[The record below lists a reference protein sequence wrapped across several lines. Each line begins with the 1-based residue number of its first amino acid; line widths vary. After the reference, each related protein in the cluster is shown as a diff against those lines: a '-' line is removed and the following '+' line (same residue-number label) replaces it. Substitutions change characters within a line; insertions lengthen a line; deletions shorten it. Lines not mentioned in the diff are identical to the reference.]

1 MTEEAGP
8 SGLGGMNRQNPI
20 VVIVVL
26 VAFGYAIW
34 MIPKLSNQ
42 VPVKRFDSLAEFY
55 VALEEG
61 QFSKLTIVGERR
73 VEGEFSAKGSSAYD
87 KKYGKFVA
95 DVALDPETI
104 REITNLAPAGT
115 KVAVSHGLLAD
126 RLLQL
131 AGNVI
136 LPLAILIFLWI
147 FFTRQMRMGGGQ
159 ALSFGRSQ
167 AKLLGDNFEKVTF
180 DDVAGMNEVKEE
192 LEEVVEF
199 LKDPEKFRAL
209 GAKIPRGVL
218 LVGPPGCGKT
228 LLARAVAGEANCA
241 FFYISG
247 SDFVEMFV
255 GVGASRVRDLFDQ
268 AKQHLPAIV
277 FIDEL
282 DAVGRL
288 RGAGLGG
295 GHDEREQTLNA
306 LLVEM
311 DGFDPNADIIILA
324 ATNRP
329 DILDP
334 ALLRPGRFDRRV
346 VVDNPDVTEREAI
359 LGIYV
364 KDKPTA
370 EDVNVKT
377 LARRTPGF
385 SGADIENLVNEAALL
400 AARRDKHQIEMMEFD
415 EAIERIIAGP
425 ERRSRVVS
433 SDERRI
439 LAYHEAGHALV
450 GCMLPDF
457 DKTYKVTILPRGM
470 ALGYTI
476 SLPQDDKYLVTRT
489 ELVSRMTQALG
500 GRAAEV
506 LVFDDVTSGAA
517 NDIEKVTEMARQMVT
532 EFGMTDA
539 LGPLAYGKR
548 HGPIFLARDLAEE
561 RNYSEDIARQIDA
574 EIRSLVDTSFGD
586 ATQILTD
593 NRDKLDALV
602 EVLLDKE
609 TLDQEEVAAIVETGK
624 LPARDA
630 TAAQEE
636 SSPADD
642 AQPAADPDGQTASG
656 PVAEPGI

>member
-1 MTEEAGP
+1 MG
-8 SGLGGMNRQNPI
+8 RQNPI
-20 VVIVVL
+20 VIIIVA
-26 VAFGYAIW
+26 VAFAYAFY
-34 MIPKLSNQ
+34 MIPKLSSQ
-42 VPVKRFDSLAEFY
+42 TPIKKLDALEFY
-55 VALEEG
+55 DAVKKGYVSEM
-61 QFSKLTIVGERR
+61 SIVGPRR
-73 VEGEFSAKGSSAYD
+73 VEGAFSPEGRKQYERR
-87 KKYGKFVA
+87 YEKFCV
-95 DVALDPETI
+95 DVWLDPETTQKLI
-104 REITNLAPAGT
+104 AMAPKGT
-115 KVAVSHGLLAD
+115 KVTVGKGMWVD
-126 RLLQL
+126 RLLAI

-136 LPLAILIFLWI
+136 IPIAILIFLWV

-167 AKLLGDNFEKVTF
+167 AKLLGENLEKVTF
-180 DDVAGMNEVKEE
+180 DDVAGMKEVKEE
-192 LEEVVEF
+192 LQEIVEF
-199 LKDPEKFRAL
+199 LKEPERFRAL

-311 DGFDPNADIIILA
+311 DGFDPNADIIILS

-334 ALLRPGRFDRRV
+334 ALLRPGRFDRRI
-346 VVDNPDVTEREAI
+346 VVDNPDVSEREAI
-359 LGIYV
+359 LAIYV
-364 KDKPTA
+364 KDKPLA
-370 EDVNVKT
+370 EGVDIKT
-377 LARRTPGF
+377 MARRTPGF

-400 AARRDKHQIEMMEFD
+400 AARRDKKSIDMSDFD
-415 EAIERIIAGP
+415 EATERVIAGP
-425 ERRSRVVS
+425 ERRSRVIR
-433 SDERRI
+433 DEERKV

-457 DKTYKVTILPRGM
+457 DTTYKVTILPRGM

-476 SLPQDDKYLVTRT
+476 SLPEEDKYLMTRT
-489 ELVSRMTQALG
+489 ELLNRMTQALG

-506 LVFDDVTSGAA
+506 LVLGEITSGAA
-517 NDIEKVTEMARQMVT
+517 NDVERVTEIARQMVT
-532 EFGMTDA
+532 EYGMSDA
-539 LGPLAYGKR
+539 LGPLAYGKK

-561 RNYSEDIARQIDA
+561 RNYSEEVAREIDA
-574 EIRSLVDTSFGD
+574 EIRRIVDECFER
-586 ATQILTD
+586 AKAILTE
-593 NRDKLDALV
+593 NGDKLEALV
-602 EVLLDKE
+602 EVLLEKE
-609 TLDQEEVAAIVETGK
+609 TLDQQEVAAIVETGR
-624 LPARDA
+624 LPEEKPEEASGA
-630 TAAQEE
+630 TSEPT
-636 SSPADD
+636 SPA
-642 AQPAADPDGQTASG
+642 APETRERSG
-656 PVAEPGI
+656 PAGQILPKPETP

>member
-1 MTEEAGP
+1 
-8 SGLGGMNRQNPI
+8 MNKQNP
-20 VVIVVL
+20 VVL
-26 VAFGYAIW
+26 ILVAMACAYAIW
-34 MIPKLSNQ
+34 MVPKLSGQ
-42 VPVKRFDSLAEFY
+42 VHVKKFDNLGEFY
-55 VALEEG
+55 AGLKAG
-61 QFSKLTIVGERR
+61 HFSELTIVGERQVR
-73 VEGEFSAKGSSAYD
+73 GKFATQAQGQYD
-87 KKYGKFVA
+87 ASYDEFVA
-95 DVALDPETI
+95 DVVLDAGTI
-104 REITNLAPAGT
+104 REITEMAPQTT
-115 KVAVSHGLLAD
+115 KVSISHGLWAD

-136 LPLAILIFLWI
+136 IPLAILIFLWV

-180 DDVAGMNEVKEE
+180 DDVAGMREVKEE
-192 LEEVVEF
+192 LQEVVEF
-199 LKDPEKFRAL
+199 LKYPEKFRAL

-268 AKQHLPAIV
+268 AKQHLPAII

-346 VVDNPDVTEREAI
+346 VVDNPDVGEREAI
-359 LGIYV
+359 LNIYA
-364 KDKPTA
+364 KDKPIG
-370 EDVNVKT
+370 EDVEIRT

-400 AARRDKHQIEMMEFD
+400 AARRDKKSINMPEFD
-415 EAIERIIAGP
+415 EAIERVIAGP
-425 ERRSRVVS
+425 ERRSRVIREN
-433 SDERRI
+433 ERRI

-457 DKTYKVTILPRGM
+457 DRTYKVTILPRGM

-476 SLPQDDKYLVTRT
+476 SLPEDDRYLVTRH
-489 ELVSRMTQALG
+489 ELISRATQALG
-500 GRAAEV
+500 GRAAEA
-506 LVFDDVTSGAA
+506 LVFDDITTGAA

-532 EFGMTDA
+532 EFGMSEV

-561 RNYSEDIARQIDA
+561 RNYSEDVAQQIDL
-574 EIRSLVDTSFGD
+574 EIRRIVDQAYDAAKAILVEH
-586 ATQILTD
+586 
-593 NRDKLDALV
+593 RDKLDALV
-602 EVLLDKE
+602 EVLLEKE
-609 TLDQEEVAAIVETGK
+609 SLDQEEVEAIVKTGR
-624 LPARDA
+624 LPEPESAEQPVRR
-630 TAAQEE
+630 TADQP
-636 SSPADD
+636 PAE
-642 AQPAADPDGQTASG
+642 PAAP
-656 PVAEPGI
+656 PVAPPGRPAGAPKPISPE

>member
-1 MTEEAGP
+1 MG
-8 SGLGGMNRQNPI
+8 RQNPI
-20 VVIVVL
+20 VIIIVA
-26 VAFGYAIW
+26 VAFAYAFY
-34 MIPKLSNQ
+34 MIPKLSSQ
-42 VPVKRFDSLAEFY
+42 TPIKKLDALEFY
-55 VALEEG
+55 DAVKKGYVSEM
-61 QFSKLTIVGERR
+61 SIVGPRR
-73 VEGEFSAKGSSAYD
+73 VEGAFSPEGRKQYERR
-87 KKYGKFVA
+87 YEKFCV
-95 DVALDPETI
+95 DVWLDPETTQKLI
-104 REITNLAPAGT
+104 AMAPKGT
-115 KVAVSHGLLAD
+115 KVTVGKGMWVD
-126 RLLQL
+126 RLLAI

-136 LPLAILIFLWI
+136 IPIAILIFLWV

-167 AKLLGDNFEKVTF
+167 AKLLGENLEKVTF
-180 DDVAGMNEVKEE
+180 DDVAGMKEVKEE
-192 LEEVVEF
+192 LQEIVEF
-199 LKDPEKFRAL
+199 LKEPERFRAL

-311 DGFDPNADIIILA
+311 DGFDPNADIIILS

-334 ALLRPGRFDRRV
+334 ALLRPGRFDRRI
-346 VVDNPDVTEREAI
+346 VVDNPDVSEREAI
-359 LGIYV
+359 LAIYV
-364 KDKPTA
+364 KDKPLA
-370 EDVNVKT
+370 EGVDIKT
-377 LARRTPGF
+377 MARRTPGF

-400 AARRDKHQIEMMEFD
+400 AARRDKKSIDMSDFD
-415 EAIERIIAGP
+415 EATERVIAGP
-425 ERRSRVVS
+425 ERRSRVIR
-433 SDERRI
+433 DEERKV

-457 DKTYKVTILPRGM
+457 DATYKVTILPRGM

-476 SLPQDDKYLVTRT
+476 SLPEEDKYLMTRT
-489 ELVSRMTQALG
+489 ELLNRMTQALG

-506 LVFDDVTSGAA
+506 LVLGEITSGAA
-517 NDIEKVTEMARQMVT
+517 NDVERVTEIARQMVT
-532 EFGMTDA
+532 EYGMSDA
-539 LGPLAYGKR
+539 LGPLAYGKK

-561 RNYSEDIARQIDA
+561 RNYSEEVAREIDA
-574 EIRSLVDTSFGD
+574 EIRRIVDECFER
-586 ATQILTD
+586 AKAILTE
-593 NRDKLDALV
+593 NGDKLEALV
-602 EVLLDKE
+602 EVLLEKE
-609 TLDQEEVAAIVETGK
+609 TLDQQEVAAIVETGR
-624 LPARDA
+624 LPEEKPEEASGA
-630 TAAQEE
+630 TSEPT
-636 SSPADD
+636 SPA
-642 AQPAADPDGQTASG
+642 APETRERSG
-656 PVAEPGI
+656 PAGQILPKPETP